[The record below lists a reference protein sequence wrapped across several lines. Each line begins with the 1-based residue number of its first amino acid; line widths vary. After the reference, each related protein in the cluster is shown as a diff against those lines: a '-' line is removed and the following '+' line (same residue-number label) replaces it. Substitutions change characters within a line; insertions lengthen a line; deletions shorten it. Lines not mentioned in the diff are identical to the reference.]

1 MSWRMSYTEPVLA
14 NAGLQVHV
22 IPDEWLSMKGL
33 INTSFWDK
41 DYGSLWQTFLTK
53 MPYRQDLQNVLHLV
67 KILLVLP
74 ISAAQCERAISTE
87 NRIKSSM

>member
-1 MSWRMSYTEPVLA
+1 MSYTEPVVA
-14 NAGLQVHV
+14 NAGLQVHA

-53 MPYRQDLQNVLHLV
+53 MPYRQDFQNVLHLV
-67 KILLVLP
+67 EILLVLL
-74 ISAAQCERAISTE
+74 ISAAQCKRAISPE

>member
-1 MSWRMSYTEPVLA
+1 
-14 NAGLQVHV
+14 
-22 IPDEWLSMKGL
+22 MKRL

-53 MPYRQDLQNVLHLV
+53 MPYRQDFQNVLHLV
-67 KILLVLP
+67 EILLVLP
-74 ISAAQCERAISTE
+74 ISAAQCERAISAE